1 MKKNDPKLTIE
12 LSIKESKCEI
22 FLNGELVIETL
33 NQLFDF
39 FNRTKLNFQLIN
51 INCTNLYNIDIS
63 GGFAIKKICNDFKN
77 KDIIFNI
84 VNLDTGLKRVIDT
97 IDFVPFEIHTTNPN
111 KKNGILY
118 YTGRFI
124 CKLKDDIIEF
134 LYFLGEFVVTFFYV
148 LFGKLKIRFNEIFYE
163 VENSGVY
170 AIPIVSLVG
179 LLSGIVLSYQGAAQ
193 LEKFGANIFI
203 VDLISLSISRE
214 MAPLL
219 TSIMV
224 AGRSGSSYTAR
235 IGSMMLNQE
244 IDSLKIIGVSPMELL
259 VVPKLIAMLISL
271 PLLIFIADL
280 VGIGSG
286 IYLSHF
292 LLNLDFTTML
302 IRLKSSLSLI
312 SFLIGIFKGFIFA
325 VPIVLISCF
334 RGFSVR
340 YNSDELGI
348 KTTMS
353 VVNTIFI
360 VIVIDAILSILFQK
374 VGI

>member
-1 MKKNDPKLTIE
+1 M
-12 LSIKESKCEI
+12 
-22 FLNGELVIETL
+22 
-33 NQLFDF
+33 
-39 FNRTKLNFQLIN
+39 
-51 INCTNLYNIDIS
+51 NL
-63 GGFAIKKICNDFKN
+63 
-77 KDIIFNI
+77 
-84 VNLDTGLKRVIDT
+84 LL
-97 IDFVPFEIHTTNPN
+97 H
-111 KKNGILY
+111 
-118 YTGRFI
+118 
-124 CKLKDDIIEF
+124 
-134 LYFLGEFVVTFFYV
+134 FFYV

-292 LLNLDFTTML
+292 F
-302 IRLKSSLSLI
+302 IEFRLYYNVN
-312 SFLIGIFKGFIFA
+312 SFKI
-325 VPIVLISCF
+325 
-334 RGFSVR
+334 
-340 YNSDELGI
+340 
-348 KTTMS
+348 
-353 VVNTIFI
+353 
-360 VIVIDAILSILFQK
+360 
-374 VGI
+374 